1 MENMK
6 NTANTYIK
14 STTTVFEING
24 EKIEVTGNRRFDE
37 QNEPVFDYDLDNE
50 LLEEAGR
57 KYRKSIQFNGL
68 DLIEF
73 RKKQGLTQALFAK
86 IIGISRK
93 TLISYEKNY
102 AVPSKHYLR
111 IIRSIMA
118 DPVFYSQLVS
128 KLSELPT
135 LKEKSALD
143 SLRLEESPTLY
154 NGYQNVDEVII
165 HNLLLF
171 FTAKGISQTRLQKAF
186 FYADFLNYKTT
197 GSSLT
202 GFYYRKMDYGPYSE
216 ELQKLCEE
224 YINQNKLTHKMD
236 NLIISSEKAKFT
248 TLSKEQLDLIHN
260 IKKYI
265 DNNNAKDVSEESHKH
280 KAWIEPKQFEKISYD
295 YAHELNVDFLK

>member
-6 NTANTYIK
+6 NMENTYIK

-24 EKIEVTGNRRFDE
+24 EKIEVTGNRRFDKKTD
-37 QNEPVFDYDLDNE
+37 EPVFDSELDNA

-57 KYRKSIQFNGL
+57 KYRESIHFNGL

-73 RKKQGLTQALFAK
+73 RKKQGLTQALLAK

-93 TLISYEKNY
+93 TLISYEKNH
-102 AVPSKHYLR
+102 AVPNKHYLR
-111 IIRSIMA
+111 IIRSVMT
-118 DPVFYSQLVS
+118 DPSFYNQLIS
-128 KLSELPT
+128 NLSELPT
-135 LKEKSALD
+135 LKEMSALD
-143 SLRLEESPTLY
+143 NLRLEESPTLY

-171 FTAKGISQTRLQKAF
+171 FTAKGISHTRLQKAF

-224 YINQNKLTHKMD
+224 YTNQNKLTRKLD
-236 NLIISSEKAKFT
+236 NLIVSSEKAKFT
-248 TLSKEQLDLIHN
+248 TLSKEQLDLIHS
-260 IKKYI
+260 IKK
-265 DNNNAKDVSEESHKH
+265 
-280 KAWIEPKQFEKISYD
+280 
-295 YAHELNVDFLK
+295 